1 MGRESGNIRKKS
13 RVMIYMMAALLL
25 LAGGLLIAGRM
36 FGADTERVRSVQP
49 PEIVQA
55 PDAIKK
61 PEAKEPEKKDENKE
75 EKDEPSEAPVAE
87 APVAEAPVAEAPVAE
102 APVAEAPVAEAP
114 VEEGVI
120 ADAPVP
126 GSTAMTL
133 SVPKMGIA
141 GDPIYEGVDDATLRN
156 GAGHSPT
163 SGYPWVPGS
172 NTYIASHVLG
182 YEGTGSFMDF
192 AALPSMAYGDQIM
205 ISDANGTTYTYTV
218 SEILEVAITDVWVM
232 GPTGADQISLQT
244 CINPPAYDVRLV
256 VRGDLTSVQPA

>member
-61 PEAKEPEKKDENKE
+61 PEAKEPEKKDEDKKKE
-75 EKDEPSEAPVAE
+75 EKAKPSEAAVAE
-87 APVAEAPVAEAPVAE
+87 APVAEAPVAEVPVAE
-102 APVAEAPVAEAP
+102 APTEEAPVD
-114 VEEGVI
+114 EGVI
-120 ADAPVP
+120 ADAPAP

>member
-13 RVMIYMMAALLL
+13 RVVIYMMAALLL

-61 PEAKEPEKKDENKE
+61 PEAKEPEKKDEDKEKE
-75 EKDEPSEAPVAE
+75 EKAKPSEAAVAE

-102 APVAEAPVAEAP
+102 APTEEAPVD
-114 VEEGVI
+114 EGVI
-120 ADAPVP
+120 ADAPAP

>member
-61 PEAKEPEKKDENKE
+61 PEAKEPEKKDKKKE
-75 EKDEPSEAPVAE
+75 EKAKPSEAAVAE
-87 APVAEAPVAEAPVAE
+87 APVAEAPVAEAPTEE
-102 APVAEAPVAEAP
+102 APVD
-114 VEEGVI
+114 EGVI
-120 ADAPVP
+120 ADAPAP

-218 SEILEVAITDVWVM
+218 SEILQVSITDVWVM

>member
-61 PEAKEPEKKDENKE
+61 PEAKEPEKKDEDKEKE
-75 EKDEPSEAPVAE
+75 EKAKPSEAAVAE
-87 APVAEAPVAEAPVAE
+87 APVAEAPVAEAPTEE
-102 APVAEAPVAEAP
+102 APVD
-114 VEEGVI
+114 EGVI
-120 ADAPVP
+120 ADAPAP

>member
-1 MGRESGNIRKKS
+1 MGRESGSVRKKS
-13 RVMIYMMAALLL
+13 KVVLYMMAALLL

-36 FGADTERVRSVQP
+36 SSTDTERVRSVQP

-61 PEAKEPEKKDENKE
+61 PEAREPEKKDENKE
-75 EKDEPSEAPVAE
+75 EKDEPSEAPI
-87 APVAEAPVAEAPVAE
+87 AE

-114 VEEGVI
+114 VEEAPVEEAPVEEGVI
-120 ADAPVP
+120 ADAPAP

-141 GDPIYEGVDDATLRN
+141 GDPIYEGVDDATLMN

-192 AALPSMAYGDQIM
+192 AALPSMAYGDQIT

-218 SEILEVAITDVWVM
+218 SEILEVGITDVWVM